1 MWSPASLLPASSVRT
16 LTASSS
22 VVLTH
27 QTPSGWNTKPVLERR
42 RRLFLVPMAGHQHG
56 GRTNAWRHPQA
67 KIARELVLR
76 TTVEAFPGILL
87 VSYAWRQ
94 VGIPRGLSRS
104 LVSVG

>member
-1 MWSPASLLPASSVRT
+1 LNVGGACSLFQWPAIS
-16 LTASSS
+16 
-22 VVLTH
+22 
-27 QTPSGWNTKPVLERR
+27 
-42 RRLFLVPMAGHQHG
+42 MACVQ
-56 GRTNAWRHPQA
+56 NAWRRPQA

-94 VGIPRGLSRS
+94 VGIPRDLSRS